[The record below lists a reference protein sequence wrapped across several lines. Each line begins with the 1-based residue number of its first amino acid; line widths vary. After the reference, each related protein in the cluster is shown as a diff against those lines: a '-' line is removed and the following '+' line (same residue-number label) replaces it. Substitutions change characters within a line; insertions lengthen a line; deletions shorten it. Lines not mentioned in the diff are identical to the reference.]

1 MVNDIR
7 KGITS
12 KSLEDSLLER
22 PVDRDAVDAHMKRL
36 LDEVRA
42 YGRRELREASNLT

>member
-1 MVNDIR
+1 MVDDIR

-36 LDEVRA
+36 LDAVRA
-42 YGRRELREASNLT
+42 YRRRESREASNLT